1 MRFYTLLALLFYSM
15 GYHAVA
21 TSIDHRYIFTNITDS
36 IIAMPDSLNKEI
48 ATPDSLQHN
57 TTEQKNKWKYFQVQE
72 RSPKDAYRFKALYK
86 SMLREDGN
94 NKHLAYDY
102 WKTAFNSTENRGID
116 MYINGLEIILSRI
129 KTDTLNSRYDK
140 ISEHRDEI
148 MELYDIAALN
158 VDKLNAQIDKT
169 KSKDTLSVAK
179 LRSTQLNFYRQLTAW
194 DSIYNSNTKLNL
206 SQWTN
211 KFHNEDSVHANYIY
225 SKYMDI
231 LHSSD
236 INIDIDDFLYIAM
249 VIGTKAKYE
258 TNINE
263 DSILS
268 HIERDNELATK
279 RMEDILYDPDDP
291 FKMYSNQKYLEMLQA
306 MEWAEGQ
313 SIKDPVKY
321 LGWLREK
328 HENAPTKNER
338 NKILTRSLQEINR
351 LRNVDPYKID
361 TKNSGHYLRLLIG
374 IRNNKDKITYS
385 YETEKRILY
394 VSERLGKN
402 NRIHFDKS
410 LEELAKYF
418 PKEVENDSTLDN
430 KYKYQ
435 IYSSKVYEYIKK
447 IDRDSKEERKEI
459 NTEIAISYVDKMKM
473 IKPDDLYASY
483 LEYYVYYQ
491 GGEKVRNDIIN
502 NGKNSDLPGK
512 EYAYYYVL
520 AELFKEIKQK
530 TDNENLVKECNKR
543 IKECQKNMPEYISEL
558 FMQGLLYQNDKIKP
572 GIKIRLDFSPYS
584 NTIYE
589 TVTK

>member
-102 WKTAFNSTENRGID
+102 WKTAFNSTEDRGID

-129 KTDTLNSRYDK
+129 KTDTLNSRYDR

-236 INIDIDDFLYIAM
+236 TNIDIDDFLYIAM

-268 HIERDNELATK
+268 HIRRDNELATK

-291 FKMYSNQKYLEMLQA
+291 FKVKVYNNQKYQEMSQA

-321 LGWLREK
+321 LGWLHEK
-328 HENAPTKNER
+328 HKNARTPNEK
-338 NKILTRSLQEINR
+338 NKIFTRSLQEINR
-351 LRNVDPYKID
+351 LRNTDPYKID
-361 TKNSGHYLRLLIG
+361 IKNSGHYLRLLMG

-402 NRIHFDKS
+402 NRIYFDNS
-410 LEELAKYF
+410 LKELAKYF

-430 KYKYQ
+430 KYKHQ
-435 IYSSKVYEYIKK
+435 IYYYFES
-447 IDRDSKEERKEI
+447 I
-459 NTEIAISYVDKMKM
+459 N
-473 IKPDDLYASY
+473 
-483 LEYYVYYQ
+483 
-491 GGEKVRNDIIN
+491 
-502 NGKNSDLPGK
+502 
-512 EYAYYYVL
+512 
-520 AELFKEIKQK
+520 F
-530 TDNENLVKECNKR
+530 
-543 IKECQKNMPEYISEL
+543 
-558 FMQGLLYQNDKIKP
+558 
-572 GIKIRLDFSPYS
+572 
-584 NTIYE
+584 
-589 TVTK
+589 